1 MTYLVSAAYA
11 ALLVASLL
19 LPTASDRL
27 RGALGLP
34 AFVLGAAS
42 LPYLPEFR
50 GPSLTVWISAALLLL
65 GPAMLLVAAWQARSR
80 LRPRVSLLVVVS
92 LAAAAAGVAAWPTL
106 ILGGV
111 LPALVTAGALGM
123 GGWFVWL
130 LGSASGIGRV
140 VRWLDARMPTLPYR
154 HSWGVLLLVT
164 GAMAFRVGGLIW
176 PLWVLSWQP
185 VAVGLGVLSAWWA
198 VPTGR
203 ASLALAGAAFA
214 AAFSSVDGLAGA
226 WLVLC
231 VAALADRTRPRVTAM
246 VAAGA
251 AYFALP
257 SLLGAEVVFTVLLAC
272 AATMLLGVL
281 SSRSAAE
288 ELPAR

>member
-1 MTYLVSAAYA
+1 MYLVPASYA
-11 ALLVASLL
+11 ALLVASLF
-19 LPTASDRL
+19 LPTAPDRL

-34 AFVLGAAS
+34 AFALGAAS

-65 GPAMLLVAAWQARSR
+65 GPAMLLLAAWQARTR
-80 LRPRVSLLVVVS
+80 LHPRAALLVPVS
-92 LAAAAAGVAAWPTL
+92 LAVGVAVTAAWPTL
-106 ILGGV
+106 TQGGV

-123 GGWFVWL
+123 GAWFVWL
-130 LGSASGIGRV
+130 LGSASGVGRA
-140 VRWLDARMPTLPYR
+140 VRWLDARMPTLRSR

-185 VAVGLGVLSAWWA
+185 VAVGLGVLCAWWA

-214 AAFSSVDGLAGA
+214 AASSSVAGFGGGWLLLA
-226 WLVLC
+226 
-231 VAALADRTRPRVTAM
+231 VAAVAGRTPPRV
-246 VAAGA
+246 VAIIAATGA
-251 AYFALP
+251 YLAAP
-257 SLLGAEVVFTVLLAC
+257 ELLGAEVLYTVLLVWP
-272 AATMLLGVL
+272 ATMLLAVQAANEEAAT
-281 SSRSAAE
+281 SR
-288 ELPAR
+288 